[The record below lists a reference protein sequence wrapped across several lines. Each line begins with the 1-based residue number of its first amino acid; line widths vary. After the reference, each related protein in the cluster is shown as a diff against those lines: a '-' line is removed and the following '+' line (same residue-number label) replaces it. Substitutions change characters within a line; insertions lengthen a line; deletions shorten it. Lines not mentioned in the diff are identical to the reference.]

1 MLFYIDTDFIS
12 KIISLE
18 LIDEFLYAYSI
29 DKNNLRIIQNEKNK
43 IIYLIDKK
51 YQHLSADKKKK
62 NKKFVNSIKALF
74 NPNLPIDLLDALHG
88 IQNID
93 HGEKVLLQ
101 YLYVDKNSFLLTA
114 DRRFLNALKNIM
126 DHVTFV
132 KNRVLI
138 FEQALI
144 KIVEIKEFNNIKVK
158 LVNGKKCDS
167 YLNNILSN
175 RQISEDKFIELLQN
189 RCDDFKDILYV
200 EN

>member
-12 KIISLE
+12 KIISFE

-43 IIYLIDKK
+43 VIYLIDKD

-62 NKKFVNSIKALF
+62 NKKFVNSIKTLF
-74 NPNLPIDLLDALHG
+74 DPNLIIDLLNELHG
-88 IQNID
+88 IQDID

-101 YLYVDKNSFLLTA
+101 YLSVDKNSFLLTA
-114 DRRFLNALKNIM
+114 DRKFLNALKNMI
-126 DHVTFV
+126 DRVTFII
-132 KNRVLI
+132 NRILI
-138 FEQALI
+138 LEQALI
-144 KIVEIKEFNNIKVK
+144 KIIEVKGFNNIKEK
-158 LVNGKKCDS
+158 LFNGKRCDS
-167 YLNNILSN
+167 YLNAILSN
-175 RQISEDKFIELLQN
+175 RQISEDRLIELLQN